1 MLQIPELHFFYV
13 FTRYYQRMKMTIFSK
28 LLLTILTTAFVV
40 ILFMMFFMNW
50 SFRTGFADY
59 QYRNDLERANR
70 LTERLVEYWEDQRS
84 WEAIRADRRN
94 WSLLLA
100 EIGEGRLARRFNAQ
114 GDEHR
119 GRNRQKN
126 NDQHP
131 PPNQSLAGRLRLLD
145 KTGAVLIGMPSL
157 HPEDKTTNLALIVD
171 QQTVGWL
178 QVIQRPLINDQVAD
192 TFRQQ
197 QAHNAYLIALFAVGL
212 SVLMALLAARQFVRP
227 VKRLMQGAKTL
238 SEGHYSTQIPVSSSD
253 ELGDLAQRF
262 NQLAESL
269 QRHQEQR
276 AQWIVD
282 ISHELRTPLAVL
294 RSEIEAIQ
302 DGIRRPTPER
312 IRSLHAE
319 VLSLSQ
325 LVDDLHQLSMSDAG
339 ELDTSERELL
349 DVNELIQD
357 LMQTSSTR
365 LSSKGLSLEAQL
377 LEQPLLVD
385 ADYKSLRQ
393 IFANLLENS
402 YRYTDAPGRVIVRSQ
417 RKANKAVLSV
427 QDSAPGVPDAALP
440 RLFDRLFRV
449 DKSRS
454 RALGGSGLGL
464 SICKNRVAA
473 LGGQIYAQH
482 SPFGGLA
489 VYVELPLVDIKADVI
504 A

>member
-1 MLQIPELHFFYV
+1 
-13 FTRYYQRMKMTIFSK
+13 MTIFSK

-70 LTERLVEYWEDQRS
+70 LTERLVEYWEEQHS
-84 WEAIRADRRN
+84 WNALRLDRRN
-94 WSLLLA
+94 WSGLLA
-100 EIGEGRLARRFNAQ
+100 EIGEGRFARRAERF
-114 GDEHR
+114 GEDHR
-119 GRNRQKN
+119 GHNRQN
-126 NDQHP
+126 NDQPP
-131 PPNQSLAGRLRLLD
+131 PPNQSLGGRLRLLD
-145 KTGAVLIGMPSL
+145 KSGAVIMGVPVLR
-157 HPEDKTTNLALIVD
+157 PEEKITNLAITVE

-178 QVIQRPLINDQVAD
+178 QIIQRPLVTDQVAE

-197 QAHNAYLIALFAVGL
+197 QANNAYLIALFAVGL
-212 SVLMALLAARQFVRP
+212 SLLIALIAARQFVRP

-269 QRHQEQR
+269 QRHQELR
-276 AQWIVD
+276 AQWIAD

-294 RSEIEAIQ
+294 RSEIEALQ
-302 DGIRRPTPER
+302 DGIRSPTPER

-319 VLSLSQ
+319 VLSLGK

-339 ELDTSERELL
+339 ELERSELEVLE
-349 DVNELIQD
+349 VNEVLQDLIQS
-357 LMQTSSTR
+357 SSTR
-365 LSSKGLSLEAQL
+365 LASKGLRLESQL
-377 LEQPLLVD
+377 QPQPLCIQ

-393 IFANLLENS
+393 VFANLLENS
-402 YRYTDAPGRVIVRSQ
+402 YRYTDTPGRVVLRSQ
-417 RKANKAVLSV
+417 QKGNKAVLIV

-464 SICKNRVAA
+464 SICKNIVEG

-482 SPFGGLA
+482 SPLGGLA
-489 VYVELPLVDIKADVI
+489 VYVEFPLADVNKHG
-504 A
+504 

>member
-1 MLQIPELHFFYV
+1 
-13 FTRYYQRMKMTIFSK
+13 MTIFSK

-40 ILFMMFFMNW
+40 ILFMMLFMNW

-70 LTERLVEYWEDQRS
+70 LVERLEEVWEDQGNWS
-84 WEAIRADRRN
+84 SLSDRRN

-100 EIGEGRLARRFNAQ
+100 EIGEGRFARRA
-114 GDEHR
+114 EHLAAEYHGR
-119 GRNRQKN
+119 GRQD
-126 NDQHP
+126 NDQPP
-131 PPNQSLAGRLRLLD
+131 PPNQSLAGRLRLLA
-145 KTGAVLIGMPSL
+145 KNGELIIGTPIL
-157 HPEDKTTNLALIVD
+157 RPEDKSTRLEITVD
-171 QQTVGWL
+171 QQMVGWL
-178 QVIQRPLINDQVAD
+178 QVIQRPLINDQVAE
-192 TFRQQ
+192 TFRKQ

-238 SEGHYSTQIPVSSSD
+238 SEGYYSTQIPVSSSD

-276 AQWIVD
+276 AQWIAD

-302 DGIRRPTPER
+302 DGIRSPTPER

-339 ELDTSERELL
+339 ELERSDLEIL
-349 DVNELIQD
+349 DVNALLQDLIQ
-357 LMQTSSTR
+357 SSSAR
-365 LSSKGLSLEAQL
+365 LASKGLNLEAQL
-377 LEQPLLVD
+377 HPQALFIQ

-393 IFANLLENS
+393 VFGNLLENS
-402 YRYTDAPGRVIVRSQ
+402 YRYTDAPGQVVVRSQ
-417 RKANKAVLSV
+417 QKGNKAVLMV
-427 QDSAPGVPDAALP
+427 QDSSPGVPDTALP

-464 SICKNRVAA
+464 SICKNLVEA
-473 LGGQIYAQH
+473 LGGEIDAQH
-482 SPFGGLA
+482 SPLGGLA
-489 VYVELPLVDIKADVI
+489 VYVEFPLADVQHKHG
-504 A
+504 

>member
-1 MLQIPELHFFYV
+1 
-13 FTRYYQRMKMTIFSK
+13 MTIFSK

-59 QYRNDLERANR
+59 QYRNDLQRANQ
-70 LTERLVEYWEDQRS
+70 LVERLEEVWQEQGNWNSLRL
-84 WEAIRADRRN
+84 DRRN

-100 EIGEGRLARRFNAQ
+100 EIGEGRFARRADRNN
-114 GDEHR
+114 DEHR
-119 GRNRQKN
+119 GRGRQDTN
-126 NDQHP
+126 QPP
-131 PPNQSLAGRLRLLD
+131 PPNQSLAGRLRLLAQN
-145 KTGAVLIGMPSL
+145 GEVIIGVPML
-157 HPEDKTTNLALIVD
+157 RPEDKATSLEISLN
-171 QQTVGWL
+171 QQTIGWL
-178 QVIQRPLINDQVAD
+178 QVIQRPLINDQIAE
-192 TFRQQ
+192 TFRRQ

-238 SEGHYSTQIPVSSSD
+238 SAGHYSTQIPVSSSD
-253 ELGDLAQRF
+253 ELGDLARVF

-269 QRHQEQR
+269 QRNQEQR
-276 AQWIVD
+276 AQWIAD

-302 DGIRRPTPER
+302 DGIRSPTPER

-319 VLSLSQ
+319 VLSLGK

-339 ELDTSERELL
+339 DVDNTDLEILDL
-349 DVNELIQD
+349 NEIIQD
-357 LMQTSSTR
+357 LIQSNNSR
-365 LSSKGLSLEAQL
+365 LASKGLSLEPQVSAQAL
-377 LEQPLLVD
+377 NIQ

-393 IFANLLENS
+393 VFTNLLENS
-402 YRYTDAPGRVIVRSQ
+402 YRYTDVPGRVVISSQ
-417 RKANKAVLSV
+417 QKGNKAIVLV
-427 QDSAPGVPDAALP
+427 QDSAPGVPDEALP

-454 RALGGSGLGL
+454 RALGGSGLGM
-464 SICKNRVAA
+464 SICKNIVEG

-482 SPFGGLA
+482 SPLGGLA
-489 VYVELPLVDIKADVI
+489 VYVEFPLAERT

>member
-1 MLQIPELHFFYV
+1 
-13 FTRYYQRMKMTIFSK
+13 MTIFAK
-28 LLLTILTTAFVV
+28 LLITILTTAFVV

-59 QYRNDLERANR
+59 QYRYDLERAQ
-70 LTERLVEYWEDQRS
+70 RLVERLEETWATQQS
-84 WEAIRADRRN
+84 WDSLRLERRN

-100 EIGEGRLARRFNAQ
+100 EIGEGRLARRPEHL

-119 GRNRQKN
+119 GRNRPLN
-126 NDQHP
+126 NPAP

-145 KTGAVLIGMPSL
+145 GNGAMIIGLPSL
-157 HPEDKTTNLALIVD
+157 RREDKVTNLAISVD
-171 QQTVGWL
+171 QQIVGWL
-178 QVIQRPLINDQVAD
+178 QVIQRPLINDQIAE

-212 SVLMALLAARQFVRP
+212 SLLIALIAARQFVRP
-227 VKRLMQGAKTL
+227 IKRLMQGAKTL
-238 SEGHYSTQIPVSSSD
+238 SAGHYSTQIPVSSSD

-269 QRHQEQR
+269 QRHQELR
-276 AQWIVD
+276 AQWIAD

-302 DGIRRPTPER
+302 DGIRNPTPER

-319 VLSLSQ
+319 VLSLSK
-325 LVDDLHQLSMSDAG
+325 LVDDLHQLSLSDAG
-339 ELDTSERELL
+339 DTDPSELELL
-349 DVNELIQD
+349 DVNELLSD
-357 LMQTSSTR
+357 WVQTNSSR
-365 LSSKGLSLEAQL
+365 LASKGLHLEAQL
-377 LEQPLLVD
+377 LAQPLMIQ

-393 IFANLLENS
+393 VFSNLLENS
-402 YRYTDAPGRVIVRSQ
+402 YRYTDSPGRVVVSSQ
-417 RKANKAVLSV
+417 RKANQAILVV
-427 QDSAPGVPDAALP
+427 QDSAPSVPDAALP

-454 RALGGSGLGL
+454 RAFGGSGLGL
-464 SICKNRVAA
+464 SICKNIVEG

-482 SPFGGLA
+482 SPLGGLA
-489 VYVELPLVDIKADVI
+489 VYLEFPLADLKS
-504 A
+504 

>member
-1 MLQIPELHFFYV
+1 
-13 FTRYYQRMKMTIFSK
+13 MKMTIFSK
-28 LLLTILTTAFVV
+28 LLLTMLTTTLVV

-59 QYRNDLERANR
+59 QYRNDLERAH
-70 LTERLVEYWEDQRS
+70 RLVERLAEVWEEQGNWNSLRS
-84 WEAIRADRRN
+84 DRRN

-100 EIGEGRLARRFNAQ
+100 EIGEGRFARRADRLLNDA
-114 GDEHR
+114 HHTR
-119 GRNRQKN
+119 SRQEN
-126 NDQHP
+126 NQPPPP
-131 PPNQSLAGRLRLLD
+131 PPNQSLAGRLRLLT
-145 KTGAVLIGMPSL
+145 KNGEVLIGTPIL
-157 HPEDKTTNLALIVD
+157 RPEDKSTRLEITVN

-178 QVIQRPLINDQVAD
+178 QIIQRTLITDQIAE
-192 TFRQQ
+192 TFRRQ

-238 SEGHYSTQIPVSSSD
+238 SEGHYSTQISVSSSD

-276 AQWIVD
+276 AQWIAD

-294 RSEIEAIQ
+294 RSEIEALQ
-302 DGIRRPTPER
+302 DGIRSPTPER

-319 VLSLSQ
+319 VLSLSK

-339 ELDTSERELL
+339 ELDRSDLTVL
-349 DVNELIQD
+349 DVNEVLQDLIQ
-357 LMQTSSTR
+357 SSSVR
-365 LSSKGLSLEAQL
+365 LASKGLNLEARLQP
-377 LEQPLLVD
+377 QPLVIR

-393 IFANLLENS
+393 VFGNLLENS
-402 YRYTDAPGRVIVRSQ
+402 YRYTDTPGRVVVGSQ
-417 RKANKAVLSV
+417 QKGRNAVLIV
-427 QDSAPGVPDAALP
+427 QDSSPGVPDAALP

-464 SICKNRVAA
+464 SICKNIVEG

-482 SPFGGLA
+482 SPLGGLA
-489 VYVELPLVDIKADVI
+489 VYVEFPLADVT

>member
-1 MLQIPELHFFYV
+1 
-13 FTRYYQRMKMTIFSK
+13 MKMTIFSK

-40 ILFMMFFMNW
+40 ILFMMLFMNW

-59 QYRNDLERANR
+59 QDRNDLERANR
-70 LTERLVEYWEDQRS
+70 LVERLEELWEEQGNWDSLRM
-84 WEAIRADRRN
+84 DRRN

-100 EIGEGRLARRFNAQ
+100 EIGEGRFARRAERFNE
-114 GDEHR
+114 EHR
-119 GRNRQKN
+119 GRGRQDN
-126 NDQHP
+126 NQPP
-131 PPNQSLAGRLRLLD
+131 PPNQSLAGRLRLLANNGD
-145 KTGAVLIGMPSL
+145 LIMGFPAL
-157 HPEDKTTNLALIVD
+157 RPEDKVTDLAIRVE

-178 QVIQRPLINDQVAD
+178 QVIQRPVINDQVAE
-192 TFRQQ
+192 TFRKQ

-238 SEGHYSTQIPVSSSD
+238 SEGHYSMQIPVSSSD

-276 AQWIVD
+276 AQWIAD

-302 DGIRRPTPER
+302 DGIRSPTPER

-319 VLSLSQ
+319 VLSLGK

-339 ELDTSERELL
+339 DLETSELEIIDINEVMQ
-349 DVNELIQD
+349 DVL
-357 LMQTSSTR
+357 QTSGTR
-365 LSSKGLSLEAQL
+365 LASKGLNLESQL
-377 LEQPLLVD
+377 QVQPLFIQ
-385 ADYKSLRQ
+385 ADYKGLRQ
-393 IFANLLENS
+393 VFGNLLENS
-402 YRYTDAPGRVIVRSQ
+402 YRYTDAPGRVVVASQ
-417 RKANKAVLSV
+417 QKGNKAVVIV
-427 QDSAPGVPDAALP
+427 QDSSPGVPDAALP

-464 SICKNRVAA
+464 SICKNIVEG
-473 LGGQIYAQH
+473 LDGQIDAQH
-482 SPFGGLA
+482 SPLGGLA
-489 VYVELPLVDIKADVI
+489 VYVEFPLVDVKA
-504 A
+504 

>member
-1 MLQIPELHFFYV
+1 
-13 FTRYYQRMKMTIFSK
+13 MKMTIFAK
-28 LLLTILTTAFVV
+28 LLITILTTALVV

-59 QYRNDLERANR
+59 QYRYDLERAQ
-70 LTERLVEYWEDQRS
+70 RLVERLEETWASQGS
-84 WEAIRADRRN
+84 WDSLRLERRN
-94 WSLLLA
+94 WSSLLA
-100 EIGEGRLARRFNAQ
+100 EIGEGRFARRAERF
-114 GDEHR
+114 GDDHH
-119 GRNRQKN
+119 GRSRQN
-126 NDQHP
+126 TNPPP

-145 KTGAVLIGMPSL
+145 EKGRVIIGMPNLSQQ
-157 HPEDKTTNLALIVD
+157 DKTTNLAITVD

-178 QVIQRPLINDQVAD
+178 QVIQRPLINDQIAE
-192 TFRQQ
+192 TFRRQ

-212 SVLMALLAARQFVRP
+212 SVLMALLATRQFVRP

-238 SEGHYSTQIPVSSSD
+238 SAGHYSTQIPVSSSD
-253 ELGDLAQRF
+253 ELGDLAQHF

-276 AQWIVD
+276 AQWIAD

-294 RSEIEAIQ
+294 RSEIEALQ
-302 DGIRRPTPER
+302 DGIRSPTPER
-312 IRSLHAE
+312 IRSLHTE
-319 VLSLSQ
+319 VLSLGK

-339 ELDTSERELL
+339 ELDRSELEIL
-349 DVNELIQD
+349 DLNELMQD
-357 LMQTSSTR
+357 ALQSNSTR
-365 LSSKGLSLEAQL
+365 FASKGLDLAAQL
-377 LEQPLLVD
+377 LEQPLFIR

-393 IFANLLENS
+393 VLGNLLENS
-402 YRYTDAPGRVIVRSQ
+402 YRYTDALGRVVILSQ
-417 RKANKAVLSV
+417 QQGQHALVIV
-427 QDSAPGVPDAALP
+427 QDSAPGVPDTALP

-464 SICKNRVAA
+464 SICKNIVEG

-482 SPFGGLA
+482 SPLGGLA
-489 VYVELPLVDIKADVI
+489 VYLEFPLADVK

>member
-1 MLQIPELHFFYV
+1 
-13 FTRYYQRMKMTIFSK
+13 MKMTIFSK

-40 ILFMMFFMNW
+40 ILFMMLFMNW

-59 QYRNDLERANR
+59 QDRNDLERANR
-70 LTERLVEYWEDQRS
+70 LVERLEELWEEQGNWDSLRM
-84 WEAIRADRRN
+84 DRRN

-100 EIGEGRLARRFNAQ
+100 EIGEGRFARRAERLNE
-114 GDEHR
+114 EHR
-119 GRNRQKN
+119 GRGRQDN
-126 NDQHP
+126 NQPP
-131 PPNQSLAGRLRLLD
+131 PPNQSLAGRLRLLANNGD
-145 KTGAVLIGMPSL
+145 LIMGFPAL
-157 HPEDKTTNLALIVD
+157 RPEDKVTDLAIRVE

-178 QVIQRPLINDQVAD
+178 QVIQRPVINDQVAE
-192 TFRQQ
+192 TFRKQ

-238 SEGHYSTQIPVSSSD
+238 SEGHYSMQIPVSSSD

-276 AQWIVD
+276 AQWIAD

-302 DGIRRPTPER
+302 DGIRSPTPER

-319 VLSLSQ
+319 VLSLGK

-339 ELDTSERELL
+339 DLETSELEIIDINEVMQ
-349 DVNELIQD
+349 DVL
-357 LMQTSSTR
+357 QTSGTR
-365 LSSKGLSLEAQL
+365 LASKGLKLESQL
-377 LEQPLLVD
+377 QVQPLFIQ

-393 IFANLLENS
+393 VFGNLLENS
-402 YRYTDAPGRVIVRSQ
+402 YRYTDAPGHVVVASQQKGNKVVVI
-417 RKANKAVLSV
+417 V
-427 QDSAPGVPDAALP
+427 QDSSPGVPDTALP

-464 SICKNRVAA
+464 SICKNIVEG
-473 LGGQIYAQH
+473 LGGQIDAQH
-482 SPFGGLA
+482 SPLGGLA
-489 VYVELPLVDIKADVI
+489 VYVEFPLVDVKA
-504 A
+504 

>member
-1 MLQIPELHFFYV
+1 
-13 FTRYYQRMKMTIFSK
+13 MKITIFAK
-28 LLLTILTTAFVV
+28 LLITILTTAFVV

-59 QYRNDLERANR
+59 QHRNDLERTQR
-70 LTERLVEYWEDQRS
+70 LIERLAETWEEQGNWDQLRF
-84 WEAIRADRRN
+84 DRHN

-100 EIGEGRLARRFNAQ
+100 EVGEGRFARRAEHLGN
-114 GDEHR
+114 EHR
-119 GRNRQKN
+119 GHNRPIN
-126 NDQHP
+126 NNP

-145 KTGAVLIGMPSL
+145 QSGQLIIGLPSL
-157 HPEDKTTNLALIVD
+157 RREDQATSLAITVN

-178 QVIQRPLINDQVAD
+178 QVIQRPLINDQIAD

-212 SVLMALLAARQFVRP
+212 SLLIALIAARQFVRP
-227 VKRLMQGAKTL
+227 IKRLMQGAKTL

-276 AQWIVD
+276 AQWIAD

-302 DGIRRPTPER
+302 DGIRSPTPER

-319 VLSLSQ
+319 VLSLGK
-325 LVDDLHQLSMSDAG
+325 LVDDLHQLSLSDAG
-339 ELDTSERELL
+339 DTDPSELELL
-349 DVNELIQD
+349 DVNELLSD
-357 LMQTSSTR
+357 LVQTNSSR
-365 LSSKGLSLEAQL
+365 LASKGLRLEAQL
-377 LEQPLLVD
+377 FAQPLMIR

-393 IFANLLENS
+393 VFSNLLENS
-402 YRYTDAPGRVIVRSQ
+402 YRYTDAPGRVVVRSRHHAKQ
-417 RKANKAVLSV
+417 AMFVV
-427 QDSAPGVPDAALP
+427 EDSLPGVPDTALP

-464 SICKNRVAA
+464 SICKNIVEG
-473 LGGQIYAQH
+473 LGGRIDAQH
-482 SPFGGLA
+482 SPLGGLA
-489 VYVELPLVDIKADVI
+489 VYVEFPLENLKS
-504 A
+504 

>member
-1 MLQIPELHFFYV
+1 
-13 FTRYYQRMKMTIFSK
+13 MKMTIFSK

-40 ILFMMFFMNW
+40 ILFMMLFMNW

-70 LTERLVEYWEDQRS
+70 LVERLEEIWEEQGHWNS
-84 WEAIRADRRN
+84 LSDRRN

-100 EIGEGRLARRFNAQ
+100 DIGEGRFARRAERLAADYH
-114 GDEHR
+114 GR
-119 GRNRQKN
+119 GRQD
-126 NDQHP
+126 NDQAP
-131 PPNQSLAGRLRLLD
+131 PPNQSLAGRLRLLA
-145 KTGAVLIGMPSL
+145 KNGELIIGMPML
-157 HPEDKTTNLALIVD
+157 HPEDKSTRLEITVD

-178 QVIQRPLINDQVAD
+178 QVIQRPLINDQVAE
-192 TFRQQ
+192 TFRKQ

-276 AQWIVD
+276 AQWIAD

-302 DGIRRPTPER
+302 DGIRSPTPER

-319 VLSLSQ
+319 VLSLGK

-339 ELDTSERELL
+339 ELERSDWEVL
-349 DVNELIQD
+349 DVNELLQD
-357 LMQTSSTR
+357 LIQSSSTR
-365 LSSKGLSLEAQL
+365 LVSKGLHLEAQL
-377 LEQPLLVD
+377 PTQALFIQ

-393 IFANLLENS
+393 VFGNLLENS
-402 YRYTDAPGRVIVRSQ
+402 YRYTDAPGQVVVRSQ
-417 RKANKAVLSV
+417 QTGNKAVVIV
-427 QDSAPGVPDAALP
+427 QDSSPGVPDAALP

-464 SICKNRVAA
+464 SICKNLVEG
-473 LGGQIYAQH
+473 LGGEIDAQH
-482 SPFGGLA
+482 SPLGGLA
-489 VYVELPLVDIKADVI
+489 VYVEFPLADVQSKHG
-504 A
+504 